1 MEEKSILMCDRC
13 QVELQEFQVQFQY
26 LGKSFRHKVPRC
38 PHCGQV
44 FLPEELVKGR
54 MSDVEEQLED
64 K

>member
-1 MEEKSILMCDRC
+1 MEEKSVLICDRC
-13 QVELQEFQVQFQY
+13 QAALEESQVQFQY

-38 PHCGQV
+38 PCCGQV

-54 MSDVEEQLED
+54 MSDVEKQLED